1 MVKFVVTAR
10 LGSELVDCVMVYADN
25 AYDAL
30 LSGVERLQCSYSDI
44 ISVVMVH

>member
-10 LGSELVDCVMVYADN
+10 LGSELVDCVMVYADD
-25 AYDAL
+25 AYNAL
-30 LSGVERLQCSYSDI
+30 LLGVDRLQCSYSDI